1 MQEII
6 MSMHKI
12 AAFTLA
18 GLISGA
24 AFAADNTGTGTDTR
38 HRDSMG
44 HSTEQPGTMGGTG
57 TGMDSTSDTGKM
69 PDETERPATTTGSD
83 RGTGV
88 DASGDGATGKQG
100 TTGTGGEGGERGAY

>member
-1 MQEII
+1 MN
-6 MSMHKI
+6 MHKI

-18 GLISGA
+18 ALMSSA
-24 AFAADNTGTGTDTR
+24 AFAASHGGTGTEHDT
-38 HRDSMG
+38 RDSMG
-44 HSTEQPGTMGGTG
+44 HSTEQPGSMGGTG

-83 RGTGV
+83 HGTGV
-88 DASGDGATGKQG
+88 DAGGDGATGEQG

>member
-1 MQEII
+1 MN
-6 MSMHKI
+6 MHKI

-18 GLISGA
+18 GLMSSA
-24 AFAADNTGTGTDTR
+24 AFAASNTGTGADTG

-44 HSTEQPGTMGGTG
+44 HSTEQPATMGGNG

-88 DASGDGATGKQG
+88 DAGGDGATGQQG
-100 TTGTGGEGGERGAY
+100 TTGTGGEGGARGAY